1 MFFKELYTR
10 LFKSKTDSLKL
21 LSIRSALW
29 SIMGKG
35 GSHVIRL
42 AGNLILTRILFPEAF
57 GLMATANIVL
67 VMAEL
72 FSDTG
77 VKTAIIQNPRG
88 AEPAFLNT
96 VWVINIVR
104 GIILSSF
111 IIAIAWPLSAFYK
124 QPVLMNIFFIM
135 GISHLISGFEN
146 PALPLLIK
154 NFKVEK
160 QVKMELVTQVVA
172 LTTTVI
178 FAYYMQSVYALA
190 IGYSFSVLYRLVATY
205 FAVRY
210 HPRFSLDKEIGK
222 DIFNFGKYVFINTM
236 ITVTVYQL
244 DVLLIGKVLDMTT
257 LSYYNIGK
265 NLGILI
271 FTFCS
276 QVVSQSYLPAV
287 SSVQNDILRV
297 QRIFKRTT
305 TLFLTISIPVSMIM
319 ILFSHDIIRIMYDP
333 RYELSYISLAWLA
346 MAGIFRIIGNFSGA
360 TFFALGKPALET
372 SSMVLGL
379 LIVTIALFVGV
390 HMGGLTG
397 ASCGVALAI
406 SLIPVIESI
415 FLVRSIKFSIK
426 TVISP
431 YMQVFFIGGICLIIH
446 LIIKTWFLSLFNNRI
461 FYAVL
466 ISLFSVLLSAL
477 VFRYI
482 EGPNPFGDRGG
493 DKQPS

>member
-1 MFFKELYTR
+1 MFFKDLYTG

-21 LSIRSALW
+21 LSIRSAIW
-29 SIMGKG
+29 SLMGKG
-35 GSHVIRL
+35 GSHIIRL

-111 IIAIAWPLSAFYK
+111 IVAIAWPLSAFYN
-124 QPVLMNIFFIM
+124 QPVLMNLFFIM
-135 GISHLISGFEN
+135 GISHFISGFEN

-160 QVKMELVTQVVA
+160 QVKMELITQFVA
-172 LTTTVI
+172 LTTTVM

-190 IGYSFSVLYRLVATY
+190 IGYSFSVLYRLIATY
-205 FAVRY
+205 FAVRFR
-210 HPRFSLDKEIGK
+210 PRFVWDRETGKE
-222 DIFNFGKYVFINTM
+222 IFNFGKYVFINTL

-244 DVLLIGKVLDMTT
+244 DILLIGKILDMTT

-265 NLGILI
+265 NLGILV

-297 QRIFKRTT
+297 QRIFKRTIT
-305 TLFLTISIPVSMIM
+305 FFLTISIPISLIM
-319 ILFSHDIIRIMYDP
+319 IIFSRDIIQIMYDP

-372 SSMVLGL
+372 SSMAAGL
-379 LIVTIALFVGV
+379 LIVAVALFTGV
-390 HMGGLTG
+390 NTGGLSG
-397 ASCGVALAI
+397 ASCGVAVSI
-406 SLIPVIESI
+406 SFIPVIES
-415 FLVRSIKFSIK
+415 FLLVRCVKFSLK
-426 TVISP
+426 TVIGP
-431 YMQVFFIGGICLIIH
+431 YLQVFFIGGICLVIH
-446 LIIKTWFLSLFNNRI
+446 MMAKTWFLSMYNNRI
-461 FYAVL
+461 LYALSITIFAVIL
-466 ISLFSVLLSAL
+466 SLL

-493 DKQPS
+493 GVSKS

>member
-1 MFFKELYTR
+1 
-10 LFKSKTDSLKL
+10 
-21 LSIRSALW
+21 
-29 SIMGKG
+29 MGKG
-35 GSHVIRL
+35 GSHIIRL

-104 GIILSSF
+104 GIILSCF
-111 IIAIAWPLSAFYK
+111 IMAIAWPLSIFYD

-135 GISHLISGFEN
+135 GISHFISGFEN

-154 NFKVEK
+154 KFEVEK
-160 QVKMELVTQVVA
+160 QVKMEIVTQIIA
-172 LTTTVI
+172 LTTTSL

-190 IGYSFSVLYRLVATY
+190 IGYSISVLYRLIATY
-205 FAVRY
+205 FVI
-210 HPRFSLDKEIGK
+210 RFRPHVSYDRGSGKE
-222 DIFNFGKYVFINTM
+222 IFNFGKYVFINTL

-244 DVLLIGKVLDMTT
+244 DVLLIGKILDMTT

-265 NLGILI
+265 NLGILV

-297 QRIFKRTT
+297 QRIFKRTIT
-305 TLFLTISIPVSMIM
+305 FFLTISLPVSLIM
-319 ILFSHDIIRIMYDP
+319 IIFSHDIIKIMYDP

-346 MAGIFRIIGNFSGA
+346 IAGIFRIIGNFSGA
-360 TFFALGKPALET
+360 TFFAIGKPALET
-372 SSMVLGL
+372 TSMAAGL
-379 LIVTIALFVGV
+379 IIVAVALLTGV
-390 HMGGLTG
+390 HMGGLSG
-397 ASCGVALAI
+397 ASCGVAIAI
-406 SLIPVIESI
+406 SFIPVIES
-415 FLVRSIKFSIK
+415 FLLVRSVKFSVK
-426 TVISP
+426 TVIGP
-431 YMQVFFIGGICLIIH
+431 YLHVFFICGICLVVH
-446 LIIKTWFLSLFNNRI
+446 LMVKTWVPSLFNNRI
-461 FYAVL
+461 IYAVF
-466 ISLFSVLLSAL
+466 ISLFSIILSACL
-477 VFRYI
+477 FRII

-493 DKQPS
+493 GESIN

>member
-1 MFFKELYTR
+1 MIFKDFYKKI
-10 LFKSKTDSLKL
+10 FKNNTDSLKL
-21 LSIRSALW
+21 LSIRSAMW

-96 VWVINIVR
+96 VWIINIVR
-104 GIILSSF
+104 GIILSCF
-111 IIAIAWPLSAFYK
+111 IMAIAWPLSAFYNE
-124 QPVLMNIFFIM
+124 PILMNIFFIM
-135 GISHLISGFEN
+135 GISHFVSGFEN

-154 NFKVEK
+154 NFRVEK
-160 QVKMELVTQVVA
+160 QVKMELITQVVA
-172 LTTTVI
+172 LTSTVL
-178 FAYYMQSVYALA
+178 FAFYMQSVYALA
-190 IGYSFSVLYRLVATY
+190 IGYSFSVIYRLIATY
-205 FAVRY
+205 FAVKYR
-210 HPRFSLDKEIGK
+210 PRFAWDKETGK
-222 DIFNFGKYVFINTM
+222 EIFNFGKYVFINTL
-236 ITVTVYQL
+236 ITVTVYQF
-244 DVLLIGKVLDMTT
+244 DVLMIGKVLDMTT

-265 NLGILI
+265 NLGILV

-297 QRIFKRTT
+297 QRIFKRTIT
-305 TLFLTISIPVSMIM
+305 FFLTISIPVSVMMI
-319 ILFSHDIIRIMYDP
+319 IFSHDIIQILYDP
-333 RYELSYISLAWLA
+333 RYELSYISLAWLT
-346 MAGIFRIIGNFSGA
+346 MAGVFRIIGNFSGA

-372 SSMVLGL
+372 SAMAAGL
-379 LIVTIALFVGV
+379 LIVAGALFTGV
-390 HMGGLTG
+390 YTGGLSG
-397 ASCGVALAI
+397 ASCGVAIAI
-406 SLIPVIESI
+406 SLIPVIES
-415 FLVRSIKFSIK
+415 FLLVRSLKFSIK
-426 TVISP
+426 TVIGP
-431 YMQVFFIGGICLIIH
+431 YLQVFFIGSLCLVVH
-446 LIIKTWFLSLFNNRI
+446 LMIKTWFLSMYNNRI
-461 FYAVL
+461 IFALFITIFTV
-466 ISLFSVLLSAL
+466 IFSLL

-493 DKQPS
+493 GVLKS